1 MQQIKQSQSNQSQ
14 SDKPS
19 QRLELTEIINDAKRT
34 AREDAITWGK
44 AYQHYYADF
53 KEDAR
58 MIIAERM
65 LNQLPSTDDEL
76 DESIFNELHSP
87 PFNELHSPPFIFSSD
102 SNGKK
107 QES

>member
-1 MQQIKQSQSNQSQ
+1 MTTNNSAIVQQIKQSQSTQSQ
-14 SDKPS
+14 SEKPS
-19 QRLELTEIINDAKRT
+19 QRLELSEIINDAKRT
-34 AREDAITWGK
+34 AREDAITLGK

-58 MIIAERM
+58 MIIAEKM

-76 DESIFNELHSP
+76 DESIFNELHSLP
-87 PFNELHSPPFIFSSD
+87 IIFSSD

>member
-1 MQQIKQSQSNQSQ
+1 MQQINQSKSTQSQSEKQF
-14 SDKPS
+14 
-19 QRLELTEIINDAKRT
+19 QRLELSEIIADAKRT

-58 MIIAERM
+58 MIIVEKLM
-65 LNQLPSTDDEL
+65 NKLSSTDDDL

-87 PFNELHSPPFIFSSD
+87 PIFPSQN
-102 SNGKK
+102 NGKK

>member
-1 MQQIKQSQSNQSQ
+1 MQQINQSKSSQSQ
-14 SDKPS
+14 SDKQF
-19 QRLELTEIINDAKRT
+19 QRLELSEIIADAKRT

-58 MIIAERM
+58 MIIVEKLM
-65 LNQLPSTDDEL
+65 NQLSSVDDDL

-87 PFNELHSPPFIFSSD
+87 PVFLSQN
-102 SNGKK
+102 NGKK

>member
-1 MQQIKQSQSNQSQ
+1 MTTNNSAIVQQINQSKSTQSQSEKQF
-14 SDKPS
+14 
-19 QRLELTEIINDAKRT
+19 QRLELSEIIADAKRT

-58 MIIAERM
+58 MIIVEKLM
-65 LNQLPSTDDEL
+65 NQLSSTDDYL
-76 DESIFNELHSP
+76 DEALFNELHSP
-87 PFNELHSPPFIFSSD
+87 PVFHSST
-102 SNGKK
+102 NGKK

>member
-1 MQQIKQSQSNQSQ
+1 MTTNNSAIVQQIQQSKSSQSQSEKQF
-14 SDKPS
+14 
-19 QRLELTEIINDAKRT
+19 QRLELPEIIADAKRT

-58 MIIAERM
+58 MIIVEKLM
-65 LNQLPSTDDEL
+65 NQLSSVDDDL
-76 DESIFNELHSP
+76 DEGIFNELHSP
-87 PFNELHSPPFIFSSD
+87 PVFSSQN
-102 SNGKK
+102 NGKK